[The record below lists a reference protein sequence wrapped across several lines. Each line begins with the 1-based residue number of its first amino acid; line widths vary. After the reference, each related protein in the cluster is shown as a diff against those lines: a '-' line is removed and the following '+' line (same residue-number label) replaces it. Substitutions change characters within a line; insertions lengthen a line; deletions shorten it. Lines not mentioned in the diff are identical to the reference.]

1 MRVYKSVGGI
11 GTITLPPLTV
21 LAGVNGAGKSHLL
34 QAVKEGAVR
43 AYADDDLID
52 VEDIALY
59 DWTDFAIQG
68 QSTANAWQIEQR
80 RDQLWST
87 MQNQLTA
94 GKAAQ
99 RIKSHPDRLGRQL
112 TESQLLRTPIDE
124 LGLPEEAASLVEDE
138 RRAIRLDLLEALG
151 GQRELAEAIEHLT
164 GSLIVELPRRRFA
177 GAAEMVSTRVNPLQL
192 RTSELFLAYR
202 SALDRNELLRLQA
215 LHEGADVEYLDNDG
229 FTATYGPPPWRI
241 LNDLLADLRL
251 DFEVDHP
258 AMTQDSYDV
267 SLTQRTS
274 GVEVPFSDL
283 SSGEKVLMA
292 LAISLYGS
300 TENRHRIKLPKLML
314 LDEIDAPLHPEM
326 TRTYFRVIN
335 QLLVSQG
342 VGVVM
347 ATHNPSTV
355 ALAPEGAIRRMSK
368 STPRVTEVTRQQALT
383 HLTAGVT
390 ALTVRFSERR
400 VVLVEGNADADVY
413 TAVMDALR
421 THLDA
426 DCGIAFVSGGMRAG
440 EGGSQIVRK
449 NVRLL
454 REAGADSIY
463 GLIDRDIGNE
473 SADDGSVLVLG
484 PDGRYT
490 IENYLLDPLLLA
502 ALAVREK
509 FSDKIEGLDEI
520 LGQVPG
526 TWCGLD
532 GAESALL
539 QTVTDHMLGKIH
551 PERHGTGNGTVAAE
565 LVGGESIGLPRWFVD
580 APGHQL
586 ADLWMGA
593 IPALR
598 RYRDEAGLR
607 DAVVS
612 LVVADVPELLSTDF
626 LDVMA
631 ALAGHVLQE

>member
-112 TESQLLRTPIDE
+112 AESQLLRTPIDE

-229 FTATYGPPPWRI
+229 FTATYGPPPLRI

-526 TWCGLD
+526 TWRGLD